1 MFLLFRR
8 FSPHLLLSKM
18 MDSSDNFTT
27 KPKYRAIALVATPI
41 LIAGGV
47 YIAWNYAGRLWKK
60 QEKPTE
66 PRPMFARCVSLATLH
81 GGSLALER
89 LLEYHGN
96 RANEEELETALSQFK
111 SLFKQEKPN
120 FKELQRLL
128 VKLEMTGK
136 EDEAVALLENELAK
150 SRGRNESHE
159 AYEIEMLLVEMLIY
173 KGDFKKASECEC
185 LKESKISDA
194 RRPLYNAIIQMLLKK
209 DAEAKVYW
217 EEFKEA
223 RTHLLTPQITEEHEH
238 FYKLVTDFAEFTNV
252 VKGLDN
258 EIQKARENQ

>member
-1 MFLLFRR
+1 
-8 FSPHLLLSKM
+8 M